1 MLEDAAKQA
10 FASFL
15 EEISQNHYA
24 LLRDAVNKLAVADCL
39 LSLALVSV
47 KGDYVK
53 PQFNDDGDVLEI
65 IDGRHPMIEAMRSD
79 PFIPNTVTMGA
90 DKPRS
95 KIITGPNMGGKSSSV
110 RMIALIAIMA
120 QIGSHVPAKSVKMSM
135 IDGILTRMGGTS
147 RRYHPCPLV

>member
-1 MLEDAAKQA
+1 
-10 FASFL
+10 
-15 EEISQNHYA
+15 
-24 LLRDAVNKLAVADCL
+24 
-39 LSLALVSV
+39 
-47 KGDYVK
+47 
-53 PQFNDDGDVLEI
+53 
-65 IDGRHPMIEAMRSD
+65 MIEAMRSD

-147 RRYHPCPLV
+147 KRYHPCPLV